1 MPKNKLIGQMVEM
14 QNQLNKMIDAD
25 WKDKGSAW
33 HRAVW
38 VECAECMDHLA
49 YKWWKKQDVNMEQ
62 VQMELVDIWHFLLSW
77 AIQDKENISFLVD
90 GAIFYSDLHDKT
102 DLSDSIELLAMNA
115 AGREL
120 EYSINHFVW
129 ALPLV
134 DMDIESLFKMYA
146 GKYTLNAFRQDDGY
160 KDGTYRKQWHDGR
173 EDNEHLTAIL
183 KAMSTIDDD
192 FVADVYAALS
202 DRYQVEDE

>member
-14 QNQLNKMIDAD
+14 QDQLNKVVDVD
-25 WKDKGSAW
+25 WKDKGRAW
-33 HRAVW
+33 NRAVW

-77 AIQDKENISFLVD
+77 AIQNEEDMVFLVK
-90 GAIFYSDLHDKT
+90 GSSYKNAV
-102 DLSDSIELLAMNA
+102 DLSDSIEAIARNSAGKDLEWSVDHFMWSLHLA
-115 AGREL
+115 
-120 EYSINHFVW
+120 
-129 ALPLV
+129 
-134 DMDIESLFKMYA
+134 DMDIESLFRMYA
-146 GKYTLNAFRQDDGY
+146 GKYTLNAFRQDNGY